1 MVKFISY
8 LLLYGLVVICAS
20 ESKKPDVLKGHGYLR
35 HLRPLAVEFIE
46 YFQNVTLES
55 LGLSDSRLAS
65 VDDTLCL
72 EEMEALMSALSSSEY
87 WALKSES
94 HRFKESKQSYYILL
108 YISDRFVGFHSLWIA
123 DREQL

>member
-1 MVKFISY
+1 MVQFISY

-94 HRFKESKQSYYILL
+94 Y
-108 YISDRFVGFHSLWIA
+108 D
-123 DREQL
+123 

>member
-1 MVKFISY
+1 MVKLISY

-20 ESKKPDVLKGHGYLR
+20 ESTSPDVLKGHGYLR

-72 EEMEALMSALSSSEY
+72 EEMEALMSALSSGEY

-94 HRFKESKQSYYILL
+94 LRTKERKQSSYTLL
-108 YISDRFVGFHSLWIA
+108 YISDRFVGFHSLGNN